1 MGCGTF
7 NVKYD
12 KVPFHKDM
20 IKKID
25 SFKPGKNHESDEIEI
40 QVVDEGKVVEKN
52 ELDEMTEKNITIL
65 KIAEN
70 DSTFEI
76 SPKKSPKNEVN
87 LGKTENITLG
97 NKVDLIPLNLSSQ
110 VKIEFENLPPDFDFS
125 YLEAQSEPNEQDLLA
140 EQVLREVSEFKL

>member
-20 IKKID
+20 VKKID
-25 SFKPGKNHESDEIEI
+25 SFKPGKNQESDEIEI
-40 QVVDEGKVVEKN
+40 QVVDQGKVVEKN
-52 ELDEMTEKNITIL
+52 ELDEFTEKNISIL

-70 DSTFEI
+70 ESTFEM
-76 SPKKSPKNEVN
+76 SPKKSPKAEEV
-87 LGKTENITLG
+87 LDGGQSVLLG
-97 NKVDLIPLNLSSQ
+97 NRVELSQLNQSSLG
-110 VKIEFENLPPDFDFS
+110 KIEFENLPHEFDFS
-125 YLEAQSEPNEQDLLA
+125 YLEARSEPNDQDLLN